1 MDVLDGRVVRVLSD
15 FLVLAAGD
23 DNWAVMRQLRIHQT
37 DLFELVPRLEAE
49 LGVVF
54 SDPLL
59 FGVRTYADLAVL
71 AHRLATSHDRVQE
84 EPPVPP
90 PFVWTRAERSP
101 DRAGA
106 VLRRSGRLTGYLA
119 ETIVDDARTAG
130 CGARLEVVLRSG
142 ASAGD
147 VMYVDRALARAR
159 RYGVVVQIY
168 RSDAPPADEIGG
180 AVAHA
185 GAQRA

>member
-1 MDVLDGRVVRVLSD
+1 MDVLDGRVVRVVTD
-15 FLVLAAGD
+15 FLVLRPGD
-23 DNWAVMRQLRIHQT
+23 DGWAVMRQLRIHPT
-37 DLFELVPRLEAE
+37 DLFELVQRLEAE
-49 LGVVF
+49 LGIVF

-71 AHRLATSHDRVQE
+71 AHRLATSHDRVQR

-90 PFVWTRAERSP
+90 PFVWTRTGRCA
-101 DRAGA
+101 DRTAA
-106 VLRRSGRLTGYLA
+106 VLRRGGRLTAYLA
-119 ETIVDDARTAG
+119 ETIVDDARAAG
-130 CGARLEVVLRSG
+130 RGARLEVVLRSS
-142 ASAGD
+142 ASARD

-168 RSDAPPADEIGG
+168 RSDFPPADEVAG